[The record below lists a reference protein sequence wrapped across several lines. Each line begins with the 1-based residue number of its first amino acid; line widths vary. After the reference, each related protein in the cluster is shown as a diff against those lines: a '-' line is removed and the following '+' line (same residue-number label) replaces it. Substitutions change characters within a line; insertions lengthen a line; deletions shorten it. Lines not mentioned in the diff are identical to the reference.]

1 MVFVYNVLK
10 IFSWVTFVITAKR
23 VRYLHHN
30 EIRGS
35 GGRGRAKLHALSVST
50 LRGGV
55 QSLTRAVLFTPGEKS
70 FAHWIGEWVEMELTG
85 RSGEEN
91 NLFSLSVKEPFV
103 SVIQPVATKLLAT
116 VSELLPLW
124 RSKSKKNWSYK
135 DRISNDYIK
144 TEYQNSISIYLLLF
158 I

>member
-10 IFSWVTFVITAKR
+10 IFSWVTFAITAKR
-23 VRYLHHN
+23 VRYLHHK

-35 GGRGRAKLHALSVST
+35 GGRAKLHALSVST

-55 QSLTRAVLFTPGEKS
+55 QSWTRAVLFTPGEKS
-70 FAHWIGEWVEMELTG
+70 FAHWIGEWVELELTG
-85 RSGEEN
+85 RSAEEN
-91 NLFSLSVKEPFV
+91 NWFSLPVKQPFV

-135 DRISNDYIK
+135 DRISND
-144 TEYQNSISIYLLLF
+144 
-158 I
+158 